1 MPRRRIEYEGSVRRR
16 PWEFFTTLAK
26 SRTHGILVDVVA
38 VMVVARRIL
47 HAQLFEAVFPDRQ
60 FGLKAE
66 GKTSLDELHSLLDG
80 DVRRGGEEE
89 MEVVRHEH
97 ESMDLISTLRSIFV
111 QQIQKELGVGFDL
124 KKPAAIRGNRGDEV
138 RAEFLRGKVVHVAR
152 LAFSAGNEK
161 MTIVRNGPGLK
172 PRTLSWHH
180 STA

>member
-1 MPRRRIEYEGSVRRR
+1 MPRSRIECEGSVRRR
-16 PWEFFTTLAK
+16 PSEFLSTLAK
-26 SRTHGILVDVVA
+26 SRVHGILVDVVP
-38 VMVVARRIL
+38 VIVVARRIL
-47 HAQLFEAVFPDRQ
+47 HAQLRKTVFPYRL

-66 GKTSLDELHSLLDG
+66 GKASFYELHSLFDG
-80 DVRRGGEEE
+80 DVRRGSQKQ
-89 MEVVRHEH
+89 MDVVGHEY
-97 ESMDLISTLRSIFV
+97 ESMNLIPPLSSILV
-111 QQIQKELGVGFDL
+111 QQIEKELGVGFDL